1 MAFNYVK
8 NALQKA
14 PVIKPPIWDKPF
26 ELICSANKFSVGA
39 VLGQYDDDKLNVI
52 HYASRTLNDAQ
63 QNYPMPELELFAI
76 VFACDKFWNYAGR
89 QAHLG

>member
-1 MAFNYVK
+1 MHFGFQLNKECSSKSTY
-8 NALQKA
+8 N
-14 PVIKPPIWDKPF
+14 KPPIWDKPF

-76 VFACDKFWNYAGR
+76 VFAWISFV
-89 QAHLG
+89 HT